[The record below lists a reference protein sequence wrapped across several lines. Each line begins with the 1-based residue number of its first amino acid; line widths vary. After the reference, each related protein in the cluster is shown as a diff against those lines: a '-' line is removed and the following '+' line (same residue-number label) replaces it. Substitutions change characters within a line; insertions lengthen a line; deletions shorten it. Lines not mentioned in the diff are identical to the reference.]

1 MTETTTA
8 APPEQMRCVEISQP
22 GGPEVLIAANR
33 QTPAPA
39 NDEILIQVAAA
50 GVNRPDALQ
59 RAGAYPPP
67 PGASD
72 LPGLEVA
79 GTVAAIGADVTRW
92 RVGDAVC
99 ALTPGGGYADY
110 CLTHA
115 DHALPIPSGP
125 DGPLSMIAAAALPE
139 TVFTVWTNLFQRGA
153 LKAGESVLIHGGSS
167 GIGTTAIQLAA
178 LTGARVFATA
188 GSAEKCAACLRLGAE
203 RAINYREEDFVAIAR
218 EATGGRGVDVILD
231 MVGGAYL
238 PRNFD
243 LAAPDGRIVN
253 IAFLQGATA
262 EVNFAPAMVK
272 RLTWSGSTLRP
283 RTIEFKAAL
292 AREIEATVWPWI
304 AQGRFAPVMDRSY
317 PLTQASQAHAR
328 MESSEHIGKITLTV

>member
-1 MTETTTA
+1 MTETTPA
-8 APPEQMRCVEISQP
+8 APEQMSCVEISQP
-22 GGPEVLIAANR
+22 GGPEVLLTAQR
-33 QTPAPA
+33 PTPTPE
-39 NDEILIQVAAA
+39 NDEILIKVAAA

-79 GTVAAIGADVTRW
+79 GTIAAVGADVTRW
-92 RVGDAVC
+92 TIGDSVC
-99 ALTPGGGYADY
+99 ALTPGGGYAEY

-115 DHALPIPSGP
+115 DHALPIPHTQN
-125 DGPLSMIAAAALPE
+125 GPLPMTEAAALPE
-139 TVFTVWTNLFQRGA
+139 TVFTVWANLFQRAG

-178 LTGARVFATA
+178 ITGARVFATA
-188 GSAEKCAACLRLGAE
+188 GSAEKCAACVRLGAE
-203 RAINYREEDFVAIAR
+203 RAINYREEDFVTVAR
-218 EATGGRGVDVILD
+218 EATAGRGVDVILD
-231 MVGGAYL
+231 MVGGPYL

-253 IAFLQGATA
+253 IAFLQGGAA

-292 AREIEATVWPWI
+292 AREIEATVWPLI

-317 PLTQASQAHAR
+317 PLAQASQAHAR
-328 MESSEHIGKITLTV
+328 MESSEHIGKIMLTV

>member
-1 MTETTTA
+1 
-8 APPEQMRCVEISQP
+8 MRCVEISQP

>member
-1 MTETTTA
+1 MTETA
-8 APPEQMRCVEISQP
+8 APHLPEQMRCVEISQP
-22 GGPEVLIAANR
+22 GGPEVLMAATR
-33 QTPAPA
+33 PTPSPA
-39 NDEILIQVAAA
+39 NDEILIKVSAA

-79 GTVAAIGADVTRW
+79 GTVAALGADVTRW
-92 RVGDAVC
+92 KIGDPVC

-115 DHALPIPSGP
+115 DHALPIPKGP
-125 DGPLSMIAAAALPE
+125 EGPLSMTEAAALPE
-139 TVFTVWTNLFQRGA
+139 TVFTVWANLFQRAA
-153 LKAGESVLIHGGSS
+153 LQAGESVMIHGGSS
-167 GIGTTAIQLAA
+167 GIGTTAIQLAVIA
-178 LTGARVFATA
+178 GARVFTTA

-203 RAINYREEDFVAIAR
+203 QAINYREEDFVAAAR
-218 EATGGRGVDVILD
+218 AATGGRGVDVILD
-231 MVGGAYL
+231 MVGGSYM

-262 EVNFAPAMVK
+262 EINFATAMVK

-283 RTIEFKAAL
+283 RSIEYKAAL
-292 AREIEATVWPWI
+292 AREIEATIWPWI
-304 AQGRFAPVMDRSY
+304 AQGRFAPVMDQSFA
-317 PLTQASQAHAR
+317 LAQAPEAHAR
-328 MESSEHIGKITLTV
+328 MERSDHVGKITLTV